1 MTSKIANK
9 PVTAAPASMNLT
21 ALRIVTGRPGS
32 SGEPPDSFV
41 SMLAKAVPP
50 PVDSLNMGC
59 PNVNALT
66 VEA

>member
-1 MTSKIANK
+1 
-9 PVTAAPASMNLT
+9 MNLT

-50 PVDSLNMGC
+50 PVDDLNMGC

-66 VEA
+66 IEA